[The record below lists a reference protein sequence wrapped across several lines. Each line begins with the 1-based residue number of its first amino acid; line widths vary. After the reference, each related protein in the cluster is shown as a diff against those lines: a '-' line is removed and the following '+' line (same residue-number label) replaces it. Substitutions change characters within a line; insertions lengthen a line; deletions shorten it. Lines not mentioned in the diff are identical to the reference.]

1 MAVGST
7 AGRLAGKVALV
18 TGGGSGIGRATCR
31 TFASEGAQVVI
42 ADVNLE
48 GARLT
53 ASSIGA
59 AATSHR
65 MDVRAEPDWE
75 RAVELAI
82 SHFGRLDIVCNIA
95 GIGRGGSIEDT
106 RLEDWDAMLAVNLTG
121 TMLGCKHG
129 VRAIVRSG
137 GRGAIV
143 NMSSVGGTAGI
154 ADIAGYCAS
163 KGGVTVLTKAVALH
177 CAQKGYPIRCVSVHP
192 TYVDT
197 EMLDP
202 VAAALGDRRALLEGM
217 ARLVPMGRLCTP
229 DDVARVVAF
238 VASDDAAMVSGSELY
253 VDGAQ
258 LAGPPSAH
266 FDH

>member
-1 MAVGST
+1 MG
-7 AGRLAGKVALV
+7 GRLQGKVALV

-31 TFASEGAQVVI
+31 LFVAEGAQVVV
-42 ADVNLE
+42 ADLNAD
-48 GARLT
+48 GARRT
-53 ASSIGA
+53 AESLGA
-59 AATSHR
+59 AAVAHA
-65 MDVRAEPDWE
+65 MDVTREPDWE
-75 RAVELAI
+75 RAVRVPVER
-82 SHFGRLDIVCNIA
+82 FGRLDVVCNVA

-106 RLEDWDAMLAVNLTG
+106 NLADWDAMIAVNLTG

-129 VRAIVRSG
+129 LKAIVNSG

-143 NMSSVGGTAGI
+143 NVSSLGGLVGV

-163 KGGVTVLTKAVALH
+163 KGGVTVLTKSVALH
-177 CAQKGYPIRCVSVHP
+177 CAQKRYPVRCVSVHP

-202 VAAALGDRRALLEGM
+202 VAQMMGDRKALIEGM
-217 ARLVPMGRLCTP
+217 ARLVPMGRVCTP
-229 DDVARVVAF
+229 DDVARVIAF
-238 VASDDAAMVSGSELY
+238 AASDDAAMVSGSELL